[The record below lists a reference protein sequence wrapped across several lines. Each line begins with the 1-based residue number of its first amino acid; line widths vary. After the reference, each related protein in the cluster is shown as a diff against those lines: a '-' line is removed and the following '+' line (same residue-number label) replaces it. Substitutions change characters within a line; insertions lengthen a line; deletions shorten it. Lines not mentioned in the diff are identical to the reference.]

1 MIELQTIN
9 KILQEKDLEWIIQ
22 AGIDKDYFTG
32 YANEFDF
39 ICKHYKKYKSVPD
52 KTTFLATF
60 PEFEFTKISEPNK
73 YLIDKLR
80 ENHLYNQSVPIIQHA
95 VELYNQDANM
105 AVEYLM
111 KNFQSIKTTYGVTGV
126 DIIQNAKDRLT
137 ELQDKA
143 NNRNNWFFHS
153 GFDELDQIINGL
165 QRGEELIVLFA
176 RTNQGKSWIAEK
188 MAVSVWQQGFN
199 VGYFSPEMSAN
210 SVGYRFDTLFQ
221 NFSNRQLT
229 YGEKVEAKYKSYVN
243 NLDKNDAKFLV
254 TTVRD
259 FDRAPTIS
267 RLRNWIREND
277 LHMIVIDGLSY
288 LADERY
294 HRGDNTTTS
303 LTNIAEDLMTLSIE
317 MSIPIVAVV
326 QANREAAG
334 DDKTAAPSLETIRN
348 SDGISHNA
356 SKVIS
361 LRNKNNTLELRIL
374 KQRNGEVGSRLLY
387 QWDIDTGKF
396 TYLPNPQSK
405 LPSDGQTAQEIH
417 DQYNDADSVF

>member
-9 KILQEKDLEWIIQ
+9 KILQDKDFSWIVN

-32 YANEFDF
+32 YAAEFEF
-39 ICKHYKKYKSVPD
+39 IRKHVEKYKTVPD

-60 PEFEFTKISEPNK
+60 PEFEFTKIDEPNR

-80 ENHLYNQSVPIIQHA
+80 ENHLYNQSVPIIQRA

-105 AVEYLM
+105 AVEYLT
-111 KNFQSIKTTYGVTGV
+111 KNFQTIKTTYGVTGV
-126 DIIQNAKDRLT
+126 DIIKDAKDRLV
-137 ELQDKA
+137 ELQDKID
-143 NNRNNWFFHS
+143 NHNNWFFHS
-153 GFDELDQIINGL
+153 GFTELDMLINGL
-165 QRGEELIVLFA
+165 QRGEELIVIFA

-229 YGEKVEAKYKSYVN
+229 YGEKIDSKYKSYVSS
-243 NLDKNDAKFLV
+243 LAKNDAKFLV

-259 FDRAPTIS
+259 FDRAPTVS
-267 RLRNWIREND
+267 QLRNWIREND
-277 LHMIVIDGLSY
+277 LHMIVIDGMSY

-303 LTNIAEDLMTLSIE
+303 LTNISEDLMTLSIE

-334 DDKTAAPSLETIRN
+334 DDKTTAPSLETIRN

-405 LPSDGQTAQEIH
+405 LPSDAQAAQAIH
-417 DQYNDADSVF
+417 DQYDDTNAVF